1 MKQLAKVLVGSRL
14 HGLHTPTSDYDYR
27 GIHIHSLSD
36 KLSPFKTLKNTT
48 WIEGDEDNTSYELAD
63 FCKQAV
69 HGNATILEVFFSD
82 RIIHTDPIHT
92 ELRKNWRKFIDTKR
106 FVAASRG
113 YAHNQWNKFYNFE
126 DVGGNGQHRTAKFA
140 VAFLRV
146 MWQCEQFLLTGEFKC
161 NLEESDL
168 YPLLKKIK
176 PMNLDEIRGMLPE
189 IMVAMDKMERRV
201 SVAQA
206 ESKFMDM
213 QPDIEWIEDFIHRA
227 YTTPHL
233 FMPDQEV
240 FVVIDTSTGK
250 PAMGGGSS
258 TPARVHAYTDKP
270 KAEAV
275 KNRIGGGGNRVD
287 TYVRGVKGTR

>member
-1 MKQLAKVLVGSRL
+1 MTEIAKVLVGSRL

-27 GIHIHSLSD
+27 GIHIHSLRD

-82 RIIHTDPIHT
+82 EIIETSDVHT
-92 ELRKNWRKFIDTKR
+92 ELRENWTKFIDTER

-113 YAHNQWNKFYNFE
+113 YAKNQWNKFYNFE

-146 MWQCEQFLLTGEFKC
+146 MWQCEQFLLTGRFKC

-176 PMNLDEIRGMLPE
+176 PLSVDEIRPLVPE
-189 IMVAMDKMERRV
+189 IVAAMDSMERRV
-201 SVAQA
+201 SMATA
-206 ESKFMDM
+206 DSPYMDM
-213 QPDIEWIEDFIHRA
+213 KPDIEWIEEFIERA
-227 YTTPHL
+227 YT
-233 FMPDQEV
+233 Q
-240 FVVIDTSTGK
+240 
-250 PAMGGGSS
+250 
-258 TPARVHAYTDKP
+258 
-270 KAEAV
+270 
-275 KNRIGGGGNRVD
+275 
-287 TYVRGVKGTR
+287 

>member
-14 HGLHTPTSDYDYR
+14 HGLDTPSSDYDYR
-27 GIHIHSLSD
+27 GIHISSLTD
-36 KLSPFKTLKNTT
+36 TLSPFRNIKNTS

-69 HGNATILEVFFSD
+69 HGNATILEVFFSNEV
-82 RIIHTDPIHT
+82 IETSPAHA
-92 ELRKNWRKFIDTKR
+92 ELRENWRKFIDTKR

-161 NLEESDL
+161 NLEESDI
-168 YPLLKKIK
+168 YPLLKEIK
-176 PMNLDEIRGMLPE
+176 PMNLEEIRKKLPDV
-189 IMVAMDKMERRV
+189 MVAMDKMERRV

-206 ESKFMDM
+206 ESKYMDM
-213 QPDIEWIEDFIHRA
+213 TPDIEWIEGFIERA
-227 YTTPHL
+227 YT
-233 FMPDQEV
+233 
-240 FVVIDTSTGK
+240 S
-250 PAMGGGSS
+250 
-258 TPARVHAYTDKP
+258 
-270 KAEAV
+270 
-275 KNRIGGGGNRVD
+275 
-287 TYVRGVKGTR
+287 

>member
-1 MKQLAKVLVGSRL
+1 MRTIAKVVVGSRL
-14 HGLHTPTSDYDYR
+14 HGLDTPTSDWDYR

-36 KLSPFKTLKNTT
+36 KISPFQTLKNTS

-82 RIIHTDPIHT
+82 KIIETSAIHA
-92 ELRKNWRKFIDTKR
+92 ELRENWRKFMDTER

-146 MWQCEQFLLTGEFKC
+146 MWQCEQFLLTGKFEC
-161 NLEESDL
+161 NLEKADI

-176 PMNLDEIRGMLPE
+176 PMSLEEIRPFTPD
-189 IMVAMDKMERRV
+189 IVAAMGDMDRRV
-201 SVAQA
+201 SVAMKD
-206 ESKFMDM
+206 SKFMDM
-213 QPDIEWIEDFIHRA
+213 KPDIKWIENFIYRA
-227 YTTPHL
+227 Y
-233 FMPDQEV
+233 V
-240 FVVIDTSTGK
+240 NK
-250 PAMGGGSS
+250 PTIM
-258 TPARVHAYTDKP
+258 
-270 KAEAV
+270 EEE
-275 KNRIGGGGNRVD
+275 
-287 TYVRGVKGTR
+287 

>member
-27 GIHIHSLSD
+27 GIHIHSLRD

-82 RIIHTDPIHT
+82 RIIETSDIHR
-92 ELRKNWRKFIDTKR
+92 ELRENWARFMDTKR

-146 MWQCEQFLLTGEFKC
+146 MWQCEQFLLHGEFKC

-168 YPLLKKIK
+168 FPLLHAIK
-176 PMNLDEIRGMLPE
+176 PLSLEEIRPLVPE
-189 IMVAMDKMERRV
+189 IVAAMGEMDRRV
-201 SVAQA
+201 SAA
-206 ESKFMDM
+206 MADSPYMDM
-213 QPDIEWIEDFIHRA
+213 KPDIEWIEGFIERA
-227 YTTPHL
+227 YTEDL
-233 FMPDQEV
+233 
-240 FVVIDTSTGK
+240 
-250 PAMGGGSS
+250 
-258 TPARVHAYTDKP
+258 
-270 KAEAV
+270 V
-275 KNRIGGGGNRVD
+275 KELKEI
-287 TYVRGVKGTR
+287 YY